1 MENEKNTTTATT
13 ETEAKGIAYYNAF
26 MEDYLGTNYGL
37 INPRSFKINCLNPA
51 HADNNPSMS
60 YDKRKKILHC
70 FSCGASYDLI
80 DLVQLEGHAHSCKDA
95 ISYLANL
102 YEGKELPPGF
112 NAGELKPGAM
122 KDYRSLIE
130 NGIAE
135 QSEEDKALLY
145 NFLATRGFTD
155 KKIAEAVINT
165 YRLFIRSFEESYYFS
180 DDEGTIS
187 FYDNK
192 EEASKHPGAKSEK
205 VSLKRLV
212 IPQRS
217 IIEDRLIYNSFNA
230 RLIPGTVKAI
240 TPGLA
245 EALDSYKKA
254 RYRKPREA
262 TFLLFDN
269 MQILTLGTGAP
280 ITIYITEGEL
290 DSISLTASIYEYNLA
305 HPGEKVNAWSIAL
318 AGSPTALIINKLK
331 AFTEEQRANFNF
343 IILTDNDTQGETF
356 KEQLEEGLKGLGVFS
371 YAPKLYEALGVKDFN
386 EAYTTTDRAE
396 LLEAV
401 IKYASNPRSIA
412 EEETRKQREEERQAY
427 INSKSAFNFLLAFKE
442 DIKTSERL
450 SPTPTGF
457 NNLNNL
463 FKGGIPKGL
472 LTIGALTSLGKTTF
486 ILQLADQLAQLG
498 ENDILYF
505 TLEMSKE
512 ELISKSI
519 SRLTFIEAYRK
530 TKSLEDAS
538 KLAKNNLSILQGN
551 RYKYYNDDEK
561 ALIDRAFNDYSSFAK
576 RIYFIDSV
584 ATGGI
589 DINEIEKIILEHIE
603 KTGKKPI
610 VFLDYLQIIKSPDF
624 HLSDKQA
631 TDFNISA
638 LKRISA
644 KNSLLIIAIS
654 SLNRASYSEKV
665 DLNSFKESGAVEYT
679 NDILIGLNFSKL
691 YEIEEEQTT
700 EEGKK
705 HLKEQGL
712 LTKSEEINQNK
723 LKALIKKEKKARP
736 RKITLEVLKNRNGE
750 TGGTISFYYYPGAN
764 TYLELIPPTG
774 ADEDFIKEGK
784 SIFSDDASLKADIE
798 TPLKLIDSS
807 INRDYQENFFND
819 DLPF

>member
-1 MENEKNTTTATT
+1 MEEKNTTTATNQ
-13 ETEAKGIAYYNAF
+13 EEAKGIAYYNAF
-26 MEDYLGTNYGL
+26 MEDYLATNYGL
-37 INPRSFKINCLNPA
+37 KNPRSFKINCLNPA

-60 YDKRKKILHC
+60 YDQKRKILHC

-80 DLVQLEGHAHSCKDA
+80 DLVQLEGHARTCKDA

-102 YEGKELPPGF
+102 YEGKELPAGF
-112 NAGELKPGAM
+112 NAGAPGTM
-122 KDYRSLIE
+122 KDYRSIVESGL
-130 NGIAE
+130 AE
-135 QSEEDKALLY
+135 QTEEDKALLN
-145 NFLATRGFTD
+145 NFLISRGFTD
-155 KKIAEAVINT
+155 AKIREAVIST
-165 YRLFIRSFEESYYFS
+165 YRLFIKSFEETYYFS
-180 DDEGTIS
+180 EDAGKFN
-187 FYDNK
+187 FYENK
-192 EEASKHPGAKSEK
+192 EDASGHPGAKSEK
-205 VSLKRLV
+205 VALKRV
-212 IPQRS
+212 IIPQRNYL
-217 IIEDRLIYNSFNA
+217 EDRLIYNSFNA
-230 RLIPGTVKAI
+230 RLIPGTVKAT

-245 EALDSYKKA
+245 EALDSSKKA
-254 RYRKPREA
+254 RYRKPSGA

-269 MQILTLGTGAP
+269 MQLLTLGTGAP

-290 DSISLTASIYEYNLA
+290 DSMSLTASIYEYNLA
-305 HPGEKVNAWSIAL
+305 HPNGRVNAWSIAL
-318 AGSPTALIINKLK
+318 AGSSTALIINKLK
-331 AFTEEQRANFNF
+331 AFTEQQRANFNF
-343 IILTDNDTQGETF
+343 IILTDNDSQGNTF
-356 KEQLEEGLKGLGVFS
+356 KEQIEQGLKELGVFS
-371 YAPKLYEALGVKDFN
+371 YSPKLYEALGVKDYN
-386 EAYTTTDRAE
+386 EAYSNNERAE

-401 IKYASNPRSIA
+401 IKYATNPKSIA
-412 EEETRKQREEERQAY
+412 EEETRKQKEEERQAY
-427 INSKSAFNFLLAFKE
+427 INSKSAYNFLLAFKE

-498 ENDILYF
+498 DSDILYF

-519 SRLTFIEAYRK
+519 SRLTFLEAYRK
-530 TKSLEDAS
+530 TKNLEEAS
-538 KLAKNNLSILQGN
+538 KQAKNNLSILQGN
-551 RYKYYNDDEK
+551 RYKYYSEEEK
-561 ALIDRAFNDYSSFAK
+561 ALIEKAFSDYSSFAK

-603 KTGKKPI
+603 KTGRKPI

-654 SLNRASYSEKV
+654 SLNRASYCEKV

-691 YEIEEEQTT
+691 YEIEEEQAT
-700 EEGKK
+700 EEGRKR
-705 HLKEQGL
+705 LKEQGL
-712 LTKSEEINQNK
+712 LTKSEDINQNK
-723 LKALIKKEKKARP
+723 LKALIKLEKKARP

-764 TYLELIPPTG
+764 TYLELAPKD
-774 ADEDFIKEGK
+774 ADFTKKGD
-784 SIFSDDASLKADIE
+784 SIFNEASFNADIE

-807 INRDYQENFFND
+807 IDREYQELLGA

>member
-1 MENEKNTTTATT
+1 
-13 ETEAKGIAYYNAF
+13 
-26 MEDYLGTNYGL
+26 
-37 INPRSFKINCLNPA
+37 
-51 HADNNPSMS
+51 MS
-60 YDKRKKILHC
+60 YDQKRKILHC

-80 DLVQLEGHAHSCKDA
+80 DLVQLEGHARTCKDA

-102 YEGKELPPGF
+102 YEGKELPVGF
-112 NAGELKPGAM
+112 NAGAPGTM
-122 KDYRSLIE
+122 KDYRSIVESGL
-130 NGIAE
+130 AE
-135 QSEEDKALLY
+135 QTEEDKALLN
-145 NFLATRGFTD
+145 NFLISRGFTD
-155 KKIAEAVINT
+155 AKIREAIINT
-165 YRLFIRSFEESYYFS
+165 YRLFIKSFEETYYFS
-180 DDEGTIS
+180 VDAGKIN
-187 FYDNK
+187 FYENK
-192 EEASKHPGAKSEK
+192 EDASRHPGYKSEK
-205 VSLKRLV
+205 VALKRV
-212 IPQRS
+212 IIPQRNYL
-217 IIEDRLIYNSFNA
+217 EDRLIYNSFNA
-230 RLIPGTVKAI
+230 RLIPGTVKAT

-254 RYRKPREA
+254 RYRKPSGA

-269 MQILTLGTGAP
+269 MQLLTLGTGAP

-290 DSISLTASIYEYNLA
+290 DSMSLTASIYEYNLA
-305 HPGEKVNAWSIAL
+305 HPNERVNAWSIAL
-318 AGSPTALIINKLK
+318 AGSSTALIINKLK
-331 AFTEEQRANFNF
+331 AFTEQQRANFNF
-343 IILTDNDTQGETF
+343 IILTDNDSQGNTF
-356 KEQLEEGLKGLGVFS
+356 KEQIEQGLKELGVFS
-371 YAPKLYEALGVKDFN
+371 YSPKLYEALGVKDYN
-386 EAYTTTDRAE
+386 EAYSNNERAE

-401 IKYASNPRSIA
+401 IKYATNPKSIA
-412 EEETRKQREEERQAY
+412 EEETRKQKEEERQAY
-427 INSKSAFNFLLAFKE
+427 INSKSAYNFLLAFKE

-498 ENDILYF
+498 DSDILYF

-519 SRLTFIEAYRK
+519 SRLTFLEAYRK
-530 TKSLEDAS
+530 TKNLEEAS
-538 KLAKNNLSILQGN
+538 KQAKNNLSILQGN
-551 RYKYYNDDEK
+551 RYKYYSEEEK
-561 ALIDRAFNDYSSFAK
+561 ALIDKAFSDYSSFAK

-603 KTGKKPI
+603 KTGRKPI

-654 SLNRASYSEKV
+654 SLNRASYCEKV

-691 YEIEEEQTT
+691 YEIEEEQAT
-700 EEGKK
+700 EEGRKR
-705 HLKEQGL
+705 LKEQGL
-712 LTKSEEINQNK
+712 LTTKEEINQNK
-723 LKALIKKEKKARP
+723 LKALIKLEKKARP

-764 TYLELIPPTG
+764 TYLELAPKD
-774 ADEDFIKEGK
+774 ADFTKKGD
-784 SIFSDDASLKADIE
+784 SIFNEASFNADIE

-807 INRDYQENFFND
+807 IDREYQELLGA

>member
-1 MENEKNTTTATT
+1 MEEKNTTTATNQ
-13 ETEAKGIAYYNAF
+13 EEAKGIAYYNAF
-26 MEDYLGTNYGL
+26 MEDYLATNYGL
-37 INPRSFKINCLNPA
+37 KNPRSFKINCLNPA

-60 YDKRKKILHC
+60 YDQKRKILHC

-80 DLVQLEGHAHSCKDA
+80 DLVQLEGHARTCKDA

-102 YEGKELPPGF
+102 YEGKELPAGF
-112 NAGELKPGAM
+112 NAGAPGTM
-122 KDYRSLIE
+122 KDYRSIVESGL
-130 NGIAE
+130 AE
-135 QSEEDKALLY
+135 QTEEDKALLN
-145 NFLATRGFTD
+145 NFLISRGFTD
-155 KKIAEAVINT
+155 AKIREAIINT
-165 YRLFIRSFEESYYFS
+165 YRLFIKSFEETYYFS
-180 DDEGTIS
+180 VDAGKIN
-187 FYDNK
+187 FYENK
-192 EEASKHPGAKSEK
+192 EDASRHPGYKSEK
-205 VSLKRLV
+205 VALKRV
-212 IPQRS
+212 IIPQRNYL
-217 IIEDRLIYNSFNA
+217 EDRLIYNSFNA
-230 RLIPGTVKAI
+230 RLIPGTVKAT

-254 RYRKPREA
+254 RYRKPSGA

-269 MQILTLGTGAP
+269 MQLLTLGTGAP

-290 DSISLTASIYEYNLA
+290 DSMSLTASIYEYNLA
-305 HPGEKVNAWSIAL
+305 HPNGRVNAWSIAL
-318 AGSPTALIINKLK
+318 AGSSTALIINKLK
-331 AFTEEQRANFNF
+331 AFTEQQRANFNF
-343 IILTDNDTQGETF
+343 IILTDNDSQGNTF
-356 KEQLEEGLKGLGVFS
+356 KEQIEQGLKELGVFS
-371 YAPKLYEALGVKDFN
+371 YSPKLYEALGVKDYN
-386 EAYTTTDRAE
+386 EAYSNNERAE

-401 IKYASNPRSIA
+401 IKYATNPKSIA
-412 EEETRKQREEERQAY
+412 EEETRKQKEEERQAY
-427 INSKSAFNFLLAFKE
+427 INSKSAYNFLLAFKE

-498 ENDILYF
+498 DSDILYF

-519 SRLTFIEAYRK
+519 SRLTFLEAYRK
-530 TKSLEDAS
+530 TKNLEEAS
-538 KLAKNNLSILQGN
+538 KQAKNNLSILQGN
-551 RYKYYNDDEK
+551 RYKYYSEEEK
-561 ALIDRAFNDYSSFAK
+561 ALIDKAFSDYSSFAK

-603 KTGKKPI
+603 KTGRKPI

-654 SLNRASYSEKV
+654 SLNRASYCEKV

-691 YEIEEEQTT
+691 YEIEEEQAT
-700 EEGKK
+700 EEGRKR
-705 HLKEQGL
+705 LKEQGL
-712 LTKSEEINQNK
+712 LTKSEDINQNK
-723 LKALIKKEKKARP
+723 LKALIKLEKKARP

-764 TYLELIPPTG
+764 TYLELAPKD
-774 ADEDFIKEGK
+774 ADFTKKGD
-784 SIFSDDASLKADIE
+784 SIFNEASFNADIE

-807 INRDYQENFFND
+807 IDREYQELLGA